1 MRRKTFAFFAVL
13 ILIASTSSAEAS
25 KINKY
30 FHESFDVEKGSILH
44 LRHGDGDVTITP
56 WDKDVLDVEVRY
68 RAEVKAFGI
77 GGKHQFE
84 VEFKETGSVIH
95 VIGREKSS
103 SSIGFHHFKLHE
115 YTYTIR
121 APEYLELNL
130 DGDDGEVDI
139 EDWQGKIECTLED
152 GDVEL
157 RNIGSSETS
166 IDLEDGD
173 LRIDGLKGDLLVE
186 GEDGDVVLK
195 DVQTQQCRIRL
206 EDGDLTIRRSE
217 GDFEID
223 LSDGEIDLD
232 RVRAEN
238 LELSVED
245 GDVELD
251 LLKVDRI
258 DLDVRAY
265 DGDVT
270 VNIEPGMSAAFS
282 LDTRDGRIRT
292 DLPGTRDLDKGRDQ
306 VSGQIGTGEG
316 RIRIR
321 TVDGDVTLRESR

>member
-1 MRRKTFAFFAVL
+1 MRKAVFAFFAAS
-13 ILIASTSSAEAS
+13 ILMASTIPAEAS
-25 KINKY
+25 KIDKY
-30 FHESFDVEKGSILH
+30 FHESFDVEKGFILH
-44 LRHGDGDVTITP
+44 LRHGDGDVIITP
-56 WDKDVLDVEVRY
+56 WDKEVLDVEVRY

-130 DGDDGEVDI
+130 DGDDGDVEI
-139 EDWQGKIECTLED
+139 EDWQGKIECSSED

-157 RNIGSSETS
+157 RNIGSSQAS

-173 LRIDGLKGDLLVE
+173 LRIDGLKGDLLVD

-195 DVQTQQCRIRL
+195 DVQTPLCRIRL

-223 LSDGEIDLD
+223 VEDGHVDLD
-232 RVRAEN
+232 RVRAGM
-238 LELSVED
+238 LEVSTED
-245 GDVELD
+245 GEVEVD

-258 DLDVRAY
+258 DLDIRAY

-270 VNIEPGMSAAFS
+270 VNLEPGMSAAFS
-282 LDTRDGRIRT
+282 IDTHDGRIRT
-292 DLPGTRDLDKGRDQ
+292 DLPGARDLDKGRDE
-306 VSGQIGTGEG
+306 VSGEIGTGEG
-316 RIRIR
+316 RIHIR
-321 TVDGDVTLRESR
+321 TADGDVTLRESR

>member
-1 MRRKTFAFFAVL
+1 MVFALLAPVL
-13 ILIASTSSAEAS
+13 LMALTGSAGAREI
-25 KINKY
+25 KKD
-30 FHESFDVEKGSILH
+30 FHESFDVEKGAILH

-68 RAEVKAFGI
+68 RAEAKTFGV
-77 GGKHQFE
+77 GGKHQFS

-95 VIGREKSS
+95 VIGKETSS

-130 DGDDGEVDI
+130 DGDDGDVDI

-152 GDVEL
+152 GDIDL
-157 RNIGSSETS
+157 RNIISGETN

-173 LRIDGLKGDLLVE
+173 LRIDGLEGNLSVD
-186 GEDGDVVLK
+186 GEDGDVVLR
-195 DVQTQQCRIRL
+195 DAETQQCRIRL

-223 LSDGEIDLD
+223 VSDGEIDLD
-232 RVRAEN
+232 RVRAGM
-238 LELSVED
+238 LELSAED

-258 DLDVRAY
+258 DLDIRAY

-270 VNIEPGMSAAFS
+270 VDLEPGMSAAFS
-282 LDTRDGRIRT
+282 IDTHDGRIRT
-292 DLPGTRDLDKGRDQ
+292 DLPGARDLEKGRDQ
-306 VSGQIGTGEG
+306 VSGEIGSGEG
-316 RIRIR
+316 RIHIR

>member
-1 MRRKTFAFFAVL
+1 MRRMVFAFFAAL
-13 ILIASTSSAEAS
+13 ILIASSMSAEAS

-44 LRHGDGDVTITP
+44 LRHGDGDVSITP
-56 WDKDVLDVEVRY
+56 WDKDILDVEVRY

-77 GGKHQFE
+77 GGKHQFG
-84 VEFKETGSVIH
+84 VEFKESGSVIH

-130 DGDDGEVDI
+130 DGDDGDVEI
-139 EDWQGKIECTLED
+139 EDWEGNIECTLED
-152 GDVEL
+152 GDIEL
-157 RNIGSSETS
+157 LSIGSSEVS
-166 IDLEDGD
+166 VDLEDGD
-173 LRIDGLKGDLLVE
+173 LRIDGLKGDLLVD
-186 GEDGDVVLK
+186 GEDGDVVLR
-195 DVQTQQCRIRL
+195 DIQTQQCRIRL

-223 LSDGEIDLD
+223 LSDGEVDLD

-238 LELSVED
+238 LELSVQD

-251 LLKVDRI
+251 LLRADQI
-258 DLDVRAY
+258 DLDIRAY
-265 DGDVT
+265 DGDVK
-270 VNIEPGMSAAFS
+270 VNLEPGMSAAFS
-282 LDTRDGRIRT
+282 IETEDGRIKT
-292 DLPGTRDLDKGRDQ
+292 DLPGARDLDRERDQ
-306 VSGQIGTGEG
+306 VSGEIGSGEG

-321 TVDGDVTLRESR
+321 TADGDVTLRESR